1 MKNIKL
7 KLVFLILILWT
18 CEQKNNVEKPPNII
32 LIITD
37 DQRWDAIG
45 YAGNEIIKTPE
56 QDQLAMEGTYFNKAF
71 VTTPICGASR
81 ATIITGLYERKHNFT
96 LGGTTLD
103 PIYLKENYP
112 TVLKKNGYHTG
123 FFGKFG
129 IKNNGDLSNIFS
141 EFEVYDR
148 NNNFKDHR
156 GYYYKTIGK
165 DTVHLTRYTGH
176 KALKFI
182 DEAPSDKPFYLSIS
196 FSAPH
201 AHDGAWEGIKK
212 QYFWQGEVDNYF
224 KETEIPDPKIAS
236 NNQFAALPKEVRK
249 GFNRLRWYWRYDTKE
264 RYQESVKGYYRMIGG
279 VDIELGKIREILSKK
294 GISDNTIIVWIGDNG
309 YFLGER
315 QIAGKWLMYDNC
327 VRVPL
332 IIYDPRA
339 KKHYYVNDMVANVD
353 LAATILDFA
362 GVKSDLKTHGMS
374 LVPYVYSGSS
384 KDKREEL
391 MIEHLWEFQPI
402 PPSEGIRTEQWK
414 YFRYRNINAT
424 EELYDLENDPQEFNN
439 LAISKEYKN
448 ILQNMRNKLDLKITL
463 YSK

>member
-1 MKNIKL
+1 MRNS
-7 KLVFLILILWT
+7 FLILFFLSLT
-18 CEQKNNVEKPPNII
+18 YFSCKKKKSDNLPNII
-32 LIITD
+32 VILTD

-45 YAGNEIIKTPE
+45 YAGNKIIKTPE
-56 QDQLAMEGTYFNKAF
+56 QDQLARVGTYFNKAF

-81 ATIITGLYERKHNFT
+81 ATIITGLYERNHNFT

-112 TVLKKNGYHTG
+112 AVLKKNGYHTG

-148 NNNFKDHR
+148 NNKFKDHR

-176 KALKFI
+176 KALTFI
-182 DEAPSDKPFYLSIS
+182 DEAPSDEPFCLSIS

-212 QYFWQGEVDNYF
+212 QYFWQEEVDNYF
-224 KETEIPDPKIAS
+224 KESEIPAPNIAS
-236 NNQFAALPKEVRK
+236 YDRFAALPKEVRK
-249 GFNRLRWYWRYDTKE
+249 GFNRVRWFWRYDTKE
-264 RYQESVKGYYRMIGG
+264 RYQGSIKGYYRMIGG
-279 VDIELGKIREILSKK
+279 VDIELGKIREMLFKK
-294 GISDNTIIVWIGDNG
+294 GIADNTIIVWMGDNG

-315 QIAGKWLMYDNC
+315 QMAGKWLMYDNS

-332 IIYDPRA
+332 IIYDPRV
-339 KKHYYVNDMVANVD
+339 KKHYDVNDIVANVD

-362 GVKSDLKTHGMS
+362 GLKSDLKTHGMS
-374 LVPYVYSGSS
+374 LVPYVNTGSS

-391 MIEHLWEFQPI
+391 MIEHLWDFQPI
-402 PPSEGIRTEQWK
+402 PASEGIRTEQWK
-414 YFRYRNINAT
+414 YFRYRNINAP
-424 EELYDLENDPQEFNN
+424 EELYDLEKDPQELNN
-439 LAISKEYKN
+439 LASNNEYKN

>member
-1 MKNIKL
+1 MKNS
-7 KLVFLILILWT
+7 ILIFCLLGLS
-18 CEQKNNVEKPPNII
+18 CFSCKKKKSVNLPNII
-32 LIITD
+32 VMLTD

-56 QDQLAMEGTYFNKAF
+56 QDQLAREGTYFNKAF

-103 PIYLKENYP
+103 PIYLQENYP
-112 TVLKKNGYHTG
+112 AVLKKNGYHTG

-148 NNNFKDHR
+148 NNKFKDHR

-176 KALKFI
+176 KALTFI
-182 DEAPSDKPFYLSIS
+182 DEAPSDEPFCLSIS

-212 QYFWQGEVDNYF
+212 QYFWQEEVDNYF
-224 KETEIPDPKIAS
+224 KETEIPDPNIAS
-236 NNQFAALPKEVRK
+236 YDRFAALPKEVRK
-249 GFNRLRWYWRYDTKE
+249 GFNRVRWFWRYDTKE
-264 RYQESVKGYYRMIGG
+264 RYQESIKGYYRMIGG
-279 VDIELGKIREILSKK
+279 VDIELGKIREMLSKK
-294 GISDNTIIVWIGDNG
+294 GIADNTIIVWMGDNG

-315 QIAGKWLMYDNC
+315 QMAGKWLMYDNS

-332 IIYDPRA
+332 IIYDPRV
-339 KKHYYVNDMVANVD
+339 KKHYDVKDMVANVD
-353 LAATILDFA
+353 LAKTILDFA

-374 LVPYVYSGSS
+374 LVPYVNSGSS

-391 MIEHLWEFQPI
+391 MIEHLWDFQPI
-402 PPSEGIRTEQWK
+402 PASEGIRTEQWK
-414 YFRYRNINAT
+414 YFRYRNINAP
-424 EELYDLENDPQEFNN
+424 EELYDLENDPQELNN
-439 LAISKEYKN
+439 LASNKEYRN